1 MIGEPLNDR
10 ACLGAIT
17 AHARERAA
25 AADVQAIAARFP
37 SAVELAAWIR
47 TLPQRDDDGDPVDG
61 PKVACDVPQR
71 LRVPTTDPNC
81 VERAAFF
88 IAAAESIDPSALYA
102 LATIDTEAGRHTF
115 PTMNGRPVVL
125 DPTKPRN
132 ALAAGLDVIGGGA
145 HAVVLPMSYA
155 LAWALDIAEE
165 SAAGYADGLEA
176 LADAH
181 ATAGALFDGEAVDR
195 QGLAALVWVLALAER
210 EQAQWWPQRAGV
222 VRRVVEVLAERA
234 RGLVADGCG
243 CGPDD
248 DDDGAGAALE
258 RNGWHLEWAPRRYLS
273 AVEDA
278 ARAVG
283 PIARPLVKPALKA
296 ALASYGVPPALVD
309 AGDAAIDAARAGGA
323 ATSPTTRTTTTTTGT
338 STTSTS
344 ERHP

>member
-37 SAVELAAWIR
+37 STAELAAWIR

-88 IAAAESIDPSALYA
+88 IAAAESINPSAVYA

-115 PTMNGRPVVL
+115 PTADGRPVVL

-145 HAVVLPMSYA
+145 RAVALPVSYA

-165 SAAGYADGLEA
+165 SAGGYADGLEA
-176 LADAH
+176 LGDAH
-181 ATAGALFDGEAVDR
+181 ATAGALMSGDEIDR

-210 EQAQWWPQRAGV
+210 EQARWWPQRAGV

-234 RGLVADGCG
+234 RGLVVDGCG
-243 CGPDD
+243 CGSDD
-248 DDDGAGAALE
+248 DAGAALE
-258 RNGWHLEWAPRRYLS
+258 RNGWRLEWAPRRYLS

-278 ARAVG
+278 ARAVA

-296 ALASYGVPPALVD
+296 ALATYGVPPELVD
-309 AGDAAIDAARAGGA
+309 AGDAAIDAARTGRAPA
-323 ATSPTTRTTTTTTGT
+323 AAPTRTTTTGSTSSTSST
-338 STTSTS
+338 STTS